1 MSVHRTRL
9 KNLCITC
16 CRCCCQSLSE
26 ALSIPPIPIHTDSSC
41 LICVF
46 RSVAGNLVA
55 GAGWVNLCWVAHT
68 KWKQCGLSPVIWLL
82 PSWCLITVC
91 GQCWSPCL
99 LQPAEIREGRVGQE
113 NGAGCY
119 ELSIAA
125 WSCQAGVQ
133 SQSRG
138 KGGWRRHAIK
148 KWGVLLLFWVVKV
161 GRDGWGHHA

>member
-68 KWKQCGLSPVIWLL
+68 KVKAMWLESSDLAASQLVLNHSLWSVLEPL
-82 PSWCLITVC
+82 PFTAS
-91 GQCWSPCL
+91 
-99 LQPAEIREGRVGQE
+99 
-113 NGAGCY
+113 
-119 ELSIAA
+119 
-125 WSCQAGVQ
+125 
-133 SQSRG
+133 
-138 KGGWRRHAIK
+138 
-148 KWGVLLLFWVVKV
+148 
-161 GRDGWGHHA
+161 